1 MSVEEDALIKALS
14 ATSTD
19 NLDSKEKEEKM
30 EEEEEEEV
38 NEEDNSDHVTSTSNA
53 INTSSPAKKIVKKR
67 KPSGY
72 YVKLNMAAVRKEFP
86 AMDSRALRK
95 LLAERY
101 NKLSME
107 EKEKYFQ
114 LAREDALRYEREM
127 KEANQSGQIATN
139 SKCRRMKYSW

>member
-1 MSVEEDALIKALS
+1 MEEDALIKALS
-14 ATSTD
+14 AMRAES
-19 NLDSKEKEEKM
+19 LDSKENGDDVHDKEGKM
-30 EEEEEEEV
+30 EEEF
-38 NEEDNSDHVTSTSNA
+38 NEEDTSDHSTS
-53 INTSSPAKKIVKKR
+53 TSSPAKKIVKKR

-72 YVKLNMAAVRKEFP
+72 YVKLNLAAVRKEFP

-127 KEANQSGQIATN
+127 KEANQTGQVATS
-139 SKCRRMKYSW
+139 SKYIQLK